1 MNKYF
6 FTFYILLCVSALAYA
21 QPNKWFKKA
30 RKSQI
35 NIISYDASGQ
45 MLHKSNGFYIDNEG
59 TALTDYKSLK
69 GATKAVVVDENGK
82 EWPVIS
88 ISGASSLYDVVKL
101 KTASHKVNP
110 LQIAS
115 IQLQKGETAYIMP
128 HLSSKAAAP
137 TVTSIQKVEQ
147 FNEVYA
153 QYTLPTQISALSES
167 CPLIN
172 EEGQVIG
179 LMQQSVIANQNCS
192 YAVSA
197 RYASE
202 LSTSALSATQA
213 DYRDILIKK
222 TLPSDAGQAM
232 SFIYLI
238 SPRDSSLYLEY
249 IDDYIAAFPEESNG
263 YTLKAE
269 TLASTHDYPLAEKT
283 WETAFKQVSN
293 HAEIYY
299 SRARTIYSTIE
310 TITQKPEDWN
320 LGRALA
326 DINAALALHD
336 EPIYAALKGH
346 ILYAQKE
353 YEQACKM
360 FLSVTHTNLHD
371 ADYFLYA
378 SACQQMLGDTSSVLA
393 LQDSAIACYT
403 RPYPTEASAAL
414 LMRAQTHLS
423 LKNYRQAVMD
433 LNDYEHLQLH
443 NVNANFYYQREQAE
457 MHCRMYQQALTDI
470 EQAIRLEPKEPLY
483 HAELASLHYRFGD
496 LPAAITSSRTA
507 ISLDESFA
515 DAYRILGIC
524 LRDQGDKEAS
534 RQALQQAAALGDKLS
549 EELLSK

>member
-179 LMQQSVIANQNCS
+179 LMQQSVIDNQNCS

-202 LSTSALSATQA
+202 LSTSALPATQA

-222 TLPSDAGQAM
+222 T
-232 SFIYLI
+232 
-238 SPRDSSLYLEY
+238 
-249 IDDYIAAFPEESNG
+249 
-263 YTLKAE
+263 
-269 TLASTHDYPLAEKT
+269 
-283 WETAFKQVSN
+283 
-293 HAEIYY
+293 
-299 SRARTIYSTIE
+299 
-310 TITQKPEDWN
+310 
-320 LGRALA
+320 
-326 DINAALALHD
+326 
-336 EPIYAALKGH
+336 
-346 ILYAQKE
+346 
-353 YEQACKM
+353 
-360 FLSVTHTNLHD
+360 
-371 ADYFLYA
+371 
-378 SACQQMLGDTSSVLA
+378 
-393 LQDSAIACYT
+393 
-403 RPYPTEASAAL
+403 
-414 LMRAQTHLS
+414 
-423 LKNYRQAVMD
+423 
-433 LNDYEHLQLH
+433 
-443 NVNANFYYQREQAE
+443 
-457 MHCRMYQQALTDI
+457 
-470 EQAIRLEPKEPLY
+470 
-483 HAELASLHYRFGD
+483 
-496 LPAAITSSRTA
+496 
-507 ISLDESFA
+507 
-515 DAYRILGIC
+515 
-524 LRDQGDKEAS
+524 
-534 RQALQQAAALGDKLS
+534 
-549 EELLSK
+549 